1 MSSSSTYCPVLEGHD
16 SSECFVNGLAIM
28 SDPDISKFTV
38 EVAIAALH
46 N

>member
-16 SSECFVNGLAIM
+16 SSERLVNGLAM
-28 SDPDISKFTV
+28 RSDPDMIKLPEAVS
-38 EVAIAALH
+38 IAALH